1 MHTSTWEHGVRTSCV
16 GQFFVVSSVTFGTW
30 LWNVH
35 SMCVNVLCCQRNVA
49 CCVIVSGFG
58 RRWSMLL
65 QIYQSN
71 CEQEAAM
78 LLVVI
83 SLQTATQKAI
93 FSTQPRRSTKR
104 VSWSRVPPVCQH
116 RSIFASTLAY
126 MEQSSAELR
135 AHINWLMRE
144 CPRIRDYTRASRSL
158 CRCAIKIDIY
168 LLTYCQTEHVTL
180 RPWTWSSWRLSD
192 TGHHASSVYQ
202 FEVRGLPVR
211 KIWHTFI

>member
-1 MHTSTWEHGVRTSCV
+1 MTLAFDHLTANLMVRLIAHEVGNLLNNFDILGTFRSRLMGQAKSCHV
-16 GQFFVVSSVTFGTW
+16 SASAWWSSAAPDSETYTACVSFCVVSGT
-30 LWNVH
+30 LH
-35 SMCVNVLCCQRNVA
+35 AVLLSLDLDVDEA
-49 CCVIVSGFG
+49 CCYVCLSSCG
-58 RRWSMLL
+58 
-65 QIYQSN
+65 
-71 CEQEAAM
+71 QEAAM
-78 LLVVI
+78 LSVVI
-83 SLQTATQKAI
+83 SLHPAAQKVT

-180 RPWTWSSWRLSD
+180 RPWTWSS
-192 TGHHASSVYQ
+192 
-202 FEVRGLPVR
+202 
-211 KIWHTFI
+211 